1 MQFFGLNGSLEDHK
15 NRSSWHLLINPL
27 LDITKE
33 EDLVTIS
40 PEEEELG
47 EI

>member
-1 MQFFGLNGSLEDHK
+1 MFSFLIDEFGTFFC
-15 NRSSWHLLINPL
+15 I
-27 LDITKE
+27 KE